1 MGVCKAFVLIK
12 NPLTDV
18 DFCEGNFV
26 KIVDQVLYAFIIL
39 HRRLIVKGAR
49 NVCHGISTSK

>member
-1 MGVCKAFVLIK
+1 MLFMGVCKAFVLIK

-26 KIVDQVLYAFIIL
+26 KIVDQVLYALIIL
-39 HRRLIVKGAR
+39 HKSLIVK
-49 NVCHGISTSK
+49 